1 MTTAT
6 STLTRKD
13 TPEKATSESVVTP
26 ERFATG
32 MTTFAEWMASI
43 EKNAETF
50 QRHYDEFV
58 VIPADI
64 EKLKGYI
71 ESNGVKALILGTD
84 WCPDVWRGLPVACKI
99 AEQSGMQLRIFERDA
114 NSDIMA
120 EFLKEGEFES
130 VPTIV
135 LYDGDNNYLGHWIER
150 ADQANEEMAP
160 LREIMAGK
168 ERDTPEWAEAR
179 AEYMDK
185 TWALAD
191 GWRHAQVR
199 ELLALIEEALG

>member
-1 MTTAT
+1 MTTAA

-13 TPEKATSESVVTP
+13 APEKAAGESVVTP

-50 QRHYDEFV
+50 QRHYDDFS
-58 VIPADI
+58 PTPQDI
-64 EKLKGYI
+64 EKLKGYV
-71 ESNGVKALILGTD
+71 ETNGVKALILGTD
-84 WCPDVWRGLPVACKI
+84 WCPDVWRGLPVACRI
-99 AEQSGMQLRIFERDA
+99 AEQSGMELRIFERDA

-135 LYDGDNNYLGHWIER
+135 LYDGDHNYLGHWIER

-168 ERDTPEWAEAR
+168 ERETPEWDAAR
-179 AEYMDK
+179 AQYMDK
-185 TWALAD
+185 TWELAD

-199 ELLALIEEALG
+199 ELLALIEEAL

>member
-1 MTTAT
+1 MTAET
-6 STLTRKD
+6 
-13 TPEKATSESVVTP
+13 SVVTP
-26 ERFATG
+26 ERFSTG
-32 MTTFAEWMASI
+32 LGTFAEWMDVI
-43 EKNAETF
+43 ENRKPEF
-50 QRHYDEFV
+50 QRHYDEYEPKAEDV
-58 VIPADI
+58 AAIR
-64 EKLKGYI
+64 KLV
-71 ESNGVKALILGTD
+71 EDHGVKALVLGED

-99 AEQSGMQLRIFERDA
+99 AQASGMELRIFGRDA

-150 ADQANEEMAP
+150 ADQANEEMAS
-160 LREIMAGK
+160 LSAIMSGK
-168 ERDTPEWAEAR
+168 ERGTPEWTEAR

>member
-1 MTTAT
+1 MTAT
-6 STLTRKD
+6 STLTRKE
-13 TPEKATSESVVTP
+13 TPKTGDSVVTA

-32 MTTFAEWMASI
+32 MTTFAQWMGSI
-43 EKNAETF
+43 EKNADLF
-50 QRHYDEFV
+50 QRHYDEFTPKAEDV
-58 VIPADI
+58 AA
-64 EKLKGYI
+64 LKGYI
-71 ESNGVKALILGTD
+71 ENHGVKALLLGTD
-84 WCPDVWRGLPVACKI
+84 WCPDVWRGLPVAAKL
-99 AEQSGMQLRIFERDA
+99 AEETGLDLRIFERDQ

-120 EFLKEGEFES
+120 EFLKDGEFES

-150 ADQANEEMAP
+150 ADQANEEMGP

-168 ERDTPEWAEAR
+168 ERGTPEWDEAR
-179 AEYMDK
+179 AQYMDK

-199 ELLALIEEALG
+199 ELLALLEEALG